1 MDELWH
7 YGVKGMKWG
16 VRKADYS
23 SMNKQQ
29 KKAAKKEYKSD
40 KKWFKKNVRRRTYNE
55 SYDRAIN
62 RFNSELPQLNK
73 KIKPTTDARQV
84 AKNRSAYL
92 KRFNSI
98 LSQEF
103 ESVARTI
110 SPSGKYRVDML
121 LEDFA
126 DTPYMTFSE
135 KASSQVALLKF

>member
-16 VRKADYS
+16 VRKADYN

-40 KKWFKKNVRRRTYNE
+40 QKWLKKNVRRSKYNKAYNR
-55 SYDRAIN
+55 SIK
-62 RFNSELPQLNK
+62 RFNSELPEMNK
-73 KIKPTTDARQV
+73 KIKPTTDARQA

-103 ESVARTI
+103 GSVARTT

-121 LEDFA
+121 LADFA

-135 KASSQVALLKF
+135 KSSSQVAMFKF